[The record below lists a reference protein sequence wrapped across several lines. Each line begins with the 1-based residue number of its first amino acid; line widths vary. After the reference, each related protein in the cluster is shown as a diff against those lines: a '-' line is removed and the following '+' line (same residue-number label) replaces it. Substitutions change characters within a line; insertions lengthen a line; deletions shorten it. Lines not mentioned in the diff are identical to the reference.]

1 MNCINEA
8 FALVTNSQ
16 QKYLKQFFTNCP
28 EDVKESMTLFQLPTG
43 KILSHSGEMANY
55 IYILLKG
62 KLQGI
67 DDRFDGH
74 IYSFLQFFPISIVD
88 DFEILA
94 GVSEYRITIQA
105 VKDSVL
111 LRIPANFYMKW
122 LKKDANVL
130 WMRLQNLSEEMLRQS
145 GQDRQYLF
153 LQGVDRLA
161 LYLINVY
168 EKNSHFQKIRLK
180 KTRVDLSNELGYSL
194 KTLNRSVKRLV
205 EGNYI
210 YLESGKI
217 CVEQVH
223 YERLKQFVDQKMG
236 IQ

>member
-1 MNCINEA
+1 MNCLNEA
-8 FALVTNSQ
+8 FALVTNNQ

-28 EDVKESMTLFQLPTG
+28 EDVKNSMTLFQLPSG
-43 KILSHSGEMANY
+43 KTLSNSGETANY

-74 IYSFLQFFPISIVD
+74 IYSFLQFFPVSIID

-94 GVSEYRITIQA
+94 GISEYRITIQA

-122 LKKDANVL
+122 LRKDANVL
-130 WMRLQNLSEEMLRQS
+130 LMRLQNLSEEMLRQS

-168 EKNSHFQKIRLK
+168 EKNSHSQKIRLK

-194 KTLNRSVKRLV
+194 KTLNRSVKRL
-205 EGNYI
+205 EEENCI
-210 YLESGKI
+210 KLESGKI
-217 CVEQVH
+217 CLEQVH
-223 YERLKQFVDQKMG
+223 FERLKKFIEGKMG

>member
-130 WMRLQNLSEEMLRQS
+130 LMRLQNLSEEMLRQS

-236 IQ
+236 I